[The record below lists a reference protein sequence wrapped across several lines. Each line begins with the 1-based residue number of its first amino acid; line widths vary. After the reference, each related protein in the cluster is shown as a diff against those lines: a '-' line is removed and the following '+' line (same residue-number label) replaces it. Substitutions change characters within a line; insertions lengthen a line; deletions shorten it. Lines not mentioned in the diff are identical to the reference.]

1 MIIDKDSVLYSQL
14 RSRFD
19 TECSKAPDEYR
30 EALEDVADIV
40 GANIRN
46 DSEKCRIVLDC
57 TCTLTDAYEKMRSV
71 AERKANQERGKI
83 SCVCMSGKE
92 AEEIILEAFGIDGES
107 ENKGVSAASQAS
119 SVTSL
124 FDLI

>member
-1 MIIDKDSVLYSQL
+1 MFIDKDSVLYSQV

-19 TECSKAPDEYR
+19 TECSKAPNEYR

-46 DSEKCRIVLDC
+46 DSEKCRIVLDG

-71 AERKANQERGKI
+71 AERKAEQERGKI

-92 AEEIILEAFGIDGES
+92 AEEIILETFGIDGES
-107 ENKGVSAASQAS
+107 ENKGASAAPQAS

>member
-1 MIIDKDSVLYSQL
+1 MIIDKYSVLYSQV
-14 RSRFD
+14 RDRFD
-19 TECSKAPDEYR
+19 RECSKAPDEYR
-30 EALEDVADIV
+30 EALEDIADII

-46 DSEKCRIVLDC
+46 DSEKCRIILDG

-71 AERKANQERGKI
+71 AERKTKQERGKI

-92 AEEIILEAFGIDGES
+92 AKEIILEIFGIVGES
-107 ENKGVSAASQAS
+107 DNKGESAVPLAS

>member
-1 MIIDKDSVLYSQL
+1 MIIDKDSILYSQV
-14 RSRFD
+14 RDRFD
-19 TECSKAPDEYR
+19 AECSKAPDEYR

-46 DSEKCRIVLDC
+46 NSEKCRIVLDG
-57 TCTLTDAYEKMRSV
+57 TSTLTDAYEKMRTV
-71 AERKANQERGKI
+71 AERNAKKERGKI
-83 SCVCMSGKE
+83 SCVCMNRKR
-92 AEEIILEAFGIDGES
+92 AEEIIFEVFCIDGES
-107 ENKGVSAASQAS
+107 DNKGERAVPQAS